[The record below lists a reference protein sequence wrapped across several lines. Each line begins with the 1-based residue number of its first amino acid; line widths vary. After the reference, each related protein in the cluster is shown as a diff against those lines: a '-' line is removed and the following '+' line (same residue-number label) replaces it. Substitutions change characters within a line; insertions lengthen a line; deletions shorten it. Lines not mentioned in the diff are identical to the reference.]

1 VDARTEDPLPDFR
14 QQLASDRTQ
23 LAWLRTAISLAGL
36 GFVVAHFGLF
46 LRHLE
51 GVTKAQSNPASH
63 ATRVV
68 LIGRDTGIA
77 LIGLSA
83 VLVIVDIAQYQF
95 ARVLARHRELS
106 PGPR

>member
-1 VDARTEDPLPDFR
+1 M
-14 QQLASDRTQ
+14 
-23 LAWLRTAISLAGL
+23 
-36 GFVVAHFGLF
+36 
-46 LRHLE
+46 
-51 GVTKAQSNPASH
+51 TKAQSNPASH
-63 ATRVV
+63 TTRVV

-106 PGPR
+106 LGPR